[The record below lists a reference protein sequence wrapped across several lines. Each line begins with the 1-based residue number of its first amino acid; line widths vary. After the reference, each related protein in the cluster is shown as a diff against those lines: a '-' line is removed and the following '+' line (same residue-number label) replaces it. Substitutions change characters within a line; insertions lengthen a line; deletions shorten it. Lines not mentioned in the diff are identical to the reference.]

1 MLTAAI
7 IQLCAE
13 NDLAA
18 SQRLH
23 RLKERHGE
31 LRTLLSHKL
40 GMVETVG
47 DLIQRVE
54 SSAEAVN
61 SWDRTVSYAIVYLY
75 LCTLSLVTAHYV
87 NNNTNSRVV
96 SVISQQIICCRVC

>member
-18 SQRLH
+18 SQRLQ
-23 RLKERHGE
+23 RLKERHSE

-75 LCTLSLVTAHYV
+75 LCTSLVTAHYV

-96 SVISQQIICCRVC
+96 SVILQQIICCRVC